1 MSMHPSMPQLELCVS
16 RWAYSAGA
24 SWNLDTRCQSLQ
36 EEVIE
41 MQGLWEMRLLTK
53 CPVMFLS
60 STTKEE
66 DLKVEMQKLVKNKI
80 IP

>member
-1 MSMHPSMPQLELCVS
+1 MHPSILQLELCVS
-16 RWAYSAGA
+16 RCAYSAGA
-24 SWNLDTRCQSLQ
+24 SWYLDTRCQSLKKD
-36 EEVIE
+36 VTE
-41 MQGLWEMRLLTK
+41 MQGLWEMSLLTK

-60 STTKEE
+60 STMKEE